1 MAKEIPEISDKEMKS
16 LLPDQILGWKMQEDN
31 FYDPET
37 IFDYINGAGEVY
49 RAYNFKLLLARRYS
63 REAQPDIFVDL
74 FHMGSGEDA
83 FGVFTHDREGE
94 EIPIGQG
101 AVYKG
106 GLLSFWK
113 DCYFV
118 SLYSEEE
125 TVEAKKALFSMGE
138 KIAQA
143 IPGESA
149 LPRIV
154 SLLPEKD
161 LNCNRVHYFHNH
173 LILNYHYFVADQ
185 NILLLDQE
193 TEAVL
198 AFYGDKDKTV
208 VLVVDYHSPEKARE
222 AYQSFRQNYLPDAE
236 REALVLT
243 ENNRWT
249 RIEQQESL
257 VVVVFDAISR
267 EAAGEL
273 ISEVLAKQEK
283 FKLPK

>member
-1 MAKEIPEISDKEMKS
+1 MVKKIPEIDKKEMKS
-16 LLPDQILGWKMQEDN
+16 LVPDQIMGWKVQEES

-37 IFDYINGAGEVY
+37 IFDYIDGAGEVY

-63 REAQPDIFVDL
+63 EETQPDIFVDL
-74 FHMGSGEDA
+74 FNMGSGKDA

-113 DCYFV
+113 DRFFV

-125 TVEAKKALFSMGE
+125 TVEAKKALFALGE
-138 KIAQA
+138 EIAEA
-143 IPGESA
+143 VPEESV

-154 SLLPEKD
+154 SLVPEKN
-161 LNCNRVHYFHNH
+161 LNDNRIHYFHNH

-198 AFYGDKDKTV
+198 AFYGDRGETA
-208 VLVVDYHSPEKARE
+208 VLVVDYHSPEKAE
-222 AYQSFRQNYLPDAE
+222 NAYRSFCQNYLPDTE
-236 REALVLT
+236 EEAVIMT
-243 ENNRWT
+243 ENGRWT
-249 RIEQQESL
+249 KIQKQESL
-257 VVVVFDAISR
+257 VIIVFDAAFR
-267 EAAGEL
+267 EAAEEMIKEISANWEKLEL
-273 ISEVLAKQEK
+273 SY
-283 FKLPK
+283 